1 MLRYLTA
8 GESHGE
14 ALVAFLSGMPAGLK
28 IDQTFV
34 NRELWRR
41 QQGYGRG
48 GRMRIERDTAHILS
62 GVRHGHTIGSP
73 IAMSLANNDWQ
84 NWTESLPVA
93 EGDPAKHKRVAS
105 PRPGHADLAG
115 ALKYNFPEARYVLE
129 RASARESAARVA
141 LCAIAKLFLH
151 KLGIEVL
158 SHVVTTGAITLP
170 DQVPWEKIR
179 ALHGREEV
187 LLNCADPEA
196 EQRMKEEVDK
206 VLKTGDSLGGV
217 FEVVAH
223 QVPPGLGTY
232 VQWDERLDALLAA
245 AVMSLQAVKAVEI
258 GAGVAA
264 AFAPGSAVHDE
275 IGYTASSG
283 YTAFSR
289 TRNNAGGIEGG
300 VSNGQEIRVRGYLK
314 PISTLRRPLQSVDFS
329 TREPVKAAYERSD
342 VCVVPAAG
350 VAAEAMVALTLARSA
365 LEKFGGDSMIETLRS
380 RHCLRRRAAK
390 AHRRHVRVDVCRPRR
405 RPRRPANRHR
415 PPHRCHRRHL
425 QGRSRRQ
432 TRPYQSRNYS
442 YRGPPLPE
450 RRMPQHPRF
459 SRERIS
465 PQQSHGSRPG
475 RSWQSL

>member
-1 MLRYLTA
+1 MLRYFTA

-28 IDQTFV
+28 IDQTFLD
-34 NRELWRR
+34 RELWRR

-48 GRMRIERDTAHILS
+48 GRMKIERDTAHILS
-62 GVRHGHTIGSP
+62 GVRQGMTIGSP
-73 IAMSLANNDWQ
+73 ISIQLENRDWK
-84 NWTESLPVA
+84 NWQESLPVG

-141 LCAIAKLFLH
+141 LGAIAKLFLRE
-151 KLGIEVL
+151 LGIEVL
-158 SHVVTTGAITLP
+158 SHVVATGNVTFAG
-170 DQVPWEKIR
+170 QVPWEKIR
-179 ALHGREEV
+179 ALYDRQYDREDV

-196 EQRMKEEVDK
+196 EQHMKDEVDK

-275 IGYTASSG
+275 IGYSASSG
-283 YTAFSR
+283 FTAFSR

-350 VAAEAMVALTLARSA
+350 VAGEAMVALTLARCA
-365 LEKFGGDSMIETLRS
+365 LEKFGGDSMTETLRNF
-380 RHCLRRRAAK
+380 HGYCQQLK
-390 AHRRHVRVDVCRPRR
+390 
-405 RPRRPANRHR
+405 
-415 PPHRCHRRHL
+415 
-425 QGRSRRQ
+425 
-432 TRPYQSRNYS
+432 NY
-442 YRGPPLPE
+442 
-450 RRMPQHPRF
+450 
-459 SRERIS
+459 
-465 PQQSHGSRPG
+465 
-475 RSWQSL
+475 